1 MLQLKTRS
9 VRGASNHSAFMGK
22 WSTVISL
29 IHPKDEL
36 SFKEVRM
43 WDQCKISSCCIW
55 IGVNQEKWEAGG
67 AKITN
72 NNGGKLLRRRPSCY
86 KKVLDRVVI

>member
-9 VRGASNHSAFMGK
+9 VGGASNHSAFMDK

-36 SFKEVRM
+36 LFKEVRM
-43 WDQCKISSCCIW
+43 WDQSKISSFCIW
-55 IGVNQEKWEAGG
+55 IGVNQEKWEAVG
-67 AKITN
+67 AQDYQQKWWKASLQTS
-72 NNGGKLLRRRPSCY
+72 LL
-86 KKVLDRVVI
+86 L